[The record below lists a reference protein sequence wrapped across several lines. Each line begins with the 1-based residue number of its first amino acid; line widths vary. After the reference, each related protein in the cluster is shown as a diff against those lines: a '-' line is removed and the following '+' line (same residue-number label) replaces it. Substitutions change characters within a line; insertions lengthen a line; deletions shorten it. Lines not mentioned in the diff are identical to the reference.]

1 MGKFQSQYDSSFD
14 INTLVIESTFK
25 VALVVDKFNYYS

>member
-14 INTLVIESTFK
+14 INTLLIESTFDDS
-25 VALVVDKFNYYS
+25 LSSLSSR